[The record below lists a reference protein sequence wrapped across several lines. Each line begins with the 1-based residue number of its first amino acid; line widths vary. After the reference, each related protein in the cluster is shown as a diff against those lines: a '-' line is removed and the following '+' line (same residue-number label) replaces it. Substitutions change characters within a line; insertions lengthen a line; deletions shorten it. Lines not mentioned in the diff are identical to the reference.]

1 MKIELPTYRGRA
13 PRVSPR
19 ALSEGYAQVA
29 NSPRLLSGDLE
40 SWRERKFSAGL
51 AKSGRINTIYRL
63 ASRTGDRTPF
73 WLHWTDAELAAGETN
88 VDVALGPEPGDTD
101 VATYFTGTALG
112 PRYTTK
118 FLATDESQR
127 PLTSPIG
134 AYPYASLPLG
144 INPPTLAPTVTQTLP
159 IAVGNS
165 LSYYESGA
173 STTNWSTVK
182 TGGAYAN
189 LYSITDPAFQP
200 DAPVTSLSAPYYF
213 LQWQSG
219 GGALALW
226 NESYDLDNA
235 TGLSFSVNLDTSA
248 PSGSNNNSTGN
259 MAVVLL
265 AADTGIGPRI
275 DFYFRPNGALSN
287 DTSASTVTYTDS
299 AAGATAVTIPGVTIT
314 GNTPVKLVITGTKDA
329 ASATAAVATWKLNIE
344 IRSYETDAL
353 LGSLSNVTATVAGNS
368 IGVIGYRGAQS
379 NATSG
384 FFNDVRLTTALA
396 PPAGP
401 VPVFTNY
408 VYTIVNAIGWESAPS
423 PPSAAVTV
431 DNGITNNVTI
441 PAQAATD
448 IAKIRLYRAS
458 TSTTEAQYL
467 FVADLTPPLPTT
479 YADSA
484 LSSEI
489 GPDVLITTDFD
500 LPPAN
505 LRGILALP
513 CGALCGFAGNQ
524 ICFSEV
530 EYPYAWPVKYRLTVD
545 YNIVAIAAIN
555 SIVVA
560 LTEAFVRLA
569 AGNLPGDY
577 ALETL
582 EYPQGCVSKRSV
594 ALVSGY
600 GVLYASPDGL
610 YSITGSGPPNNATEM
625 LFARREWQAINPSS
639 LIASSHDDRYFGF
652 YQTTNVDK
660 SGLIL
665 DFKSSGFGMIDIPDH
680 ATAVYADPITD
691 ILYFVADDT
700 YIEATA

>member
-1 MKIELPTYRGRA
+1 MKIDIPTYRGRA

-19 ALSEGYAQVA
+19 ALTENYAQVA

-40 SWRERKFSAGL
+40 SWNERLLSAGL

-63 ASRTGDRTPF
+63 ASRTGDRAPY

-88 VDVALGPEPGDTD
+88 VDVALGPEPADMD

-127 PLTSPIG
+127 PISAPIG

-144 INPPTLAPTVTQTLP
+144 ISPPTLAPTVTQTLP
-159 IAVGNS
+159 IVVGNS

-173 STTNWSTVK
+173 STSNWSVVK
-182 TGGAYAN
+182 TGGGYAN
-189 LYSITDPAFQP
+189 FYSITTPNP
-200 DAPVTSLSAPYYF
+200 EAPTTGLAAPYYF
-213 LQWQSG
+213 LQWQATGS
-219 GGALALW
+219 ALALW

-235 TGLSFSVNLDTSA
+235 TGLNFSINLDTSA
-248 PSGSNNNSTGN
+248 PSGSNNNSTGD

-265 AADTGIGPRI
+265 AADTGVGPRI
-275 DFYFRPNGALSN
+275 DVRFREG
-287 DTSASTVTYTDS
+287 TVTYTDA
-299 AAGATAVTIPGVTIT
+299 AAGASAITFPGVTVT

-329 ASATAAVATWKLNIE
+329 SSATAAVATWKLNIE

-353 LGSLSNVTATVAGNS
+353 LSSLSSVTATVAGNS
-368 IGVIGYRGAQS
+368 VAVIGYRGAQS

-396 PPAGP
+396 APASA

-423 PPSAAVTV
+423 PPSLTVTV

-441 PAQAATD
+441 PAQST
-448 IAKIRLYRAS
+448 IGVVKIRLYRAS

-467 FVADLTPPLPTT
+467 FVADLLPPVPLT

-484 LSSEI
+484 MSSDI
-489 GPDVLITTDFD
+489 GPDALITADFD

-524 ICFSEV
+524 LCFSEP

-545 YNIVAIAAIN
+545 YNIVGIAAIN
-555 SIVVA
+555 SIVTV

-582 EYPQGCVSKRSV
+582 EYPQGCVSKRSI
-594 ALVSGY
+594 ALLPGF

-610 YSITGSGPPNNATEM
+610 YSITGSGAPQNATEQ
-625 LFARREWQAINPSS
+625 LFSRREWQALNPSS
-639 LIASSHDDRYFGF
+639 LLAVVHDDRYFGF
-652 YQTTNVDK
+652 YLTAADVK
-660 SGLIL
+660 AGLIL
-665 DFKSSGFGMIDIPDH
+665 DMKSSGFGLIDIPDH
-680 ATAVYADPITD
+680 ATAVCADPITD
-691 ILYFVADDT
+691 ILYFVPDDA